1 MHLACA
7 RSNQYTNSSTP
18 TLPHSRSNNSN
29 NTIMTNSQNNGAS
42 DPPTSSSAAPDA
54 ATVTAT
60 AAPADS
66 KSSPSSPADAGARK
80 PRDARLIHL
89 VLASMGVT
97 AYQERVPLML
107 MDFAYR
113 YTSGVLQDAL
123 LFSDAINGTPNTGS
137 QNPPATINNN
147 DLRMS
152 IASRVNHQFNTSLPK
167 EFLLDIAQER
177 NRVALPTVGPEYG
190 VRLPPEKYCL
200 TGVNWDLKEGGD
212 DFMDEDDDEE
222 DDGVGMGMGPI
233 IGMGGVGIDTRTEEG
248 NDNMEVEDLFGD
260 VDSNMVD
267 A

>member
-1 MHLACA
+1 MAT
-7 RSNQYTNSSTP
+7 SNSA
-18 TLPHSRSNNSN
+18 NNSA
-29 NTIMTNSQNNGAS
+29 TPAAS
-42 DPPTSSSAAPDA
+42 ADPPAPADP
-54 ATVTAT
+54 ATIT
-60 AAPADS
+60 AAPLAPA
-66 KSSPSSPADAGARK
+66 SPSDASGVRK

-89 VLASMGVT
+89 VLASMHVT

-123 LFSDAINGTPNTGS
+123 LFSDAINGTANTGS
-137 QNPPATINNN
+137 QNPPAQISND

-152 IASRVNHQFNTSLPK
+152 IASRVNHQFNTALPK

-200 TGVNWDLKEGGD
+200 TGVNWDLRAGGD
-212 DFMDEDDDEE
+212 DWDDDEE
-222 DDGVGMGMGPI
+222 DDEDESMGMASQGPI
-233 IGMGGVGIDTRTEEG
+233 LGLGGSND
-248 NDNMEVEDLFGD
+248 DNMDEDLFGD
-260 VDSNMVD
+260 GDTNMGD

>member
-1 MHLACA
+1 
-7 RSNQYTNSSTP
+7 
-18 TLPHSRSNNSN
+18 
-29 NTIMTNSQNNGAS
+29 MTSSQNNSMS
-42 DPPTSSSAAPDA
+42 DPPASSSAVPDA

-60 AAPADS
+60 AAAADS

-89 VLASMGVT
+89 ILASMNVT

-137 QNPPATINNN
+137 QNPPASISID

-152 IASRVNHQFNTSLPK
+152 IASRINHQFNTSLPL
-167 EFLLDIAQER
+167 EFLLEIAQER

-200 TGVNWDLKEGGD
+200 TGVNWDLKESGD
-212 DFMDEDDDEE
+212 DFMDEDEEEE
-222 DDGVGMGMGPI
+222 DDVVGMGIGPI
-233 IGMGGVGIDTRTEEG
+233 TGMGGGNIDTRIEEG
-248 NDNMEVEDLFGD
+248 DDKMEVEDLFGD
-260 VDSNMVD
+260 TDSNMVD

>member
-1 MHLACA
+1 MANNPASASAPPLA
-7 RSNQYTNSSTP
+7 
-18 TLPHSRSNNSN
+18 
-29 NTIMTNSQNNGAS
+29 
-42 DPPTSSSAAPDA
+42 DA
-54 ATVTAT
+54 ATVTT
-60 AAPADS
+60 VSAAPNDPQQNAS
-66 KSSPSSPADAGARK
+66 SSPK

-89 VLASMGVT
+89 ILASMNVT

-123 LFSDAINGTPNTGS
+123 LFSDAINGTANTGS
-137 QNPPATINNN
+137 QNPPSSINND

-177 NRVALPTVGPEYG
+177 NRVALPTVGPEFG

-200 TGVNWDLKEGGD
+200 TGVNWDLKSGGEEW
-212 DFMDEDDDEE
+212 MDVEDDDEDE
-222 DDGVGMGMGPI
+222 MGMGMSMGMGPI
-233 IGMGGVGIDTRTEEG
+233 MGGGNMDTRTEDSDDRMQG
-248 NDNMEVEDLFGD
+248 VEDLFGPET
-260 VDSNMVD
+260 DSNMVD

>member
-1 MHLACA
+1 
-7 RSNQYTNSSTP
+7 
-18 TLPHSRSNNSN
+18 
-29 NTIMTNSQNNGAS
+29 MTNDPAS
-42 DPPTSSSAAPDA
+42 ASGPPSADP
-54 ATVTAT
+54 ATV
-60 AAPADS
+60 AAVSASSNDPQNA
-66 KSSPSSPADAGARK
+66 SSPK

-89 VLASMGVT
+89 ILASMNVT

-123 LFSDAINGTPNTGS
+123 LFSDAINGTANTGG
-137 QNPPATINNN
+137 QNPPSSINND

-177 NRVALPTVGPEYG
+177 NRVALPTVGPEFG

-200 TGVNWDLKEGGD
+200 TGVNWDLKSGGEEW
-212 DFMDEDDDEE
+212 MDVEDDEE
-222 DDGVGMGMGPI
+222 DEMGMGMGMGMGPI
-233 IGMGGVGIDTRTEEG
+233 MGGNMDTRTEDSDDRMQG
-248 NDNMEVEDLFGD
+248 VEDLFGPET
-260 VDSNMVD
+260 DSNMVD

>member
-1 MHLACA
+1 MAD
-7 RSNQYTNSSTP
+7 RTTNGDHP
-18 TLPHSRSNNSN
+18 APH
-29 NTIMTNSQNNGAS
+29 
-42 DPPTSSSAAPDA
+42 DTS
-54 ATVTAT
+54 TVTAT
-60 AAPADS
+60 DAKA
-66 KSSPSSPADAGARK
+66 SPSDAGARK

-89 VLASMGVT
+89 VLASMNVS

-123 LFSDAINGTPNTGS
+123 LFSDAINGTANTGS
-137 QNPPATINNN
+137 QNPPANISID

-177 NRVALPTVGPEYG
+177 NRVALPTVGPEFG

-200 TGVNWDLKEGGD
+200 TGVNWDLKVGGD
-212 DFMDEDDDEE
+212 EWTEMDENEDENE
-222 DDGVGMGMGPI
+222 GAGVGQSTIVG
-233 IGMGGVGIDTRTEEG
+233 GGVVESRAAEESDKMDVEEG
-248 NDNMEVEDLFGD
+248 DDLFGD
-260 VDSNMVD
+260 CDSTMAD